1 MVNCVICDDMGVVSA
16 AVDTEHPLFGKALPC
31 PNEKCDQGNQRR
43 KLIILNRFKKAGL
56 PKAYQEMSFETLEDV
71 MSNKSWEGKLLA
83 YAAARYFCDV
93 YPSPF
98 TLKEAADHYFKR
110 DYQPKDS
117 AARHSIVFTGGFGV
131 GKTGL
136 VASMFNAL
144 LAREIY
150 PLYIRVQDLIAEIQ
164 ATYKSGT
171 GDTEERFYSIITT
184 PLLILDEFN
193 LENYTQ
199 DRLEIV
205 ERIIRGRHGRGL
217 PFIATT
223 NLAISDFMLC
233 WQNRIADIVRTAH
246 WIGVGGEKL
255 RDTVNEAD
263 QF

>member
-1 MVNCVICDDMGVVSA
+1 MPECDICDDLGIVSA
-16 AVDTEHPLFGKALPC
+16 SVKQDHPLFGKSLPC
-31 PNEKCDQGNQRR
+31 PNDKCEQGNQRR

-56 PKAYQEMSFETLEDV
+56 PKAYQDMTFETLQEA
-71 MSNKSWEGKLLA
+71 MQGKIWEGKILA
-83 YAAARYFCDV
+83 FAAARHFCNV

-98 TLKEAADHYFKR
+98 TLLEAAGQYIG
-110 DYQPKDS
+110 DYQPKDNT
-117 AARHSIVFTGGFGV
+117 ARHSIVFTGSFGV

-150 PLYIRVQDLIAEIQ
+150 PLYIRVQDLIAEVQ

-223 NLAISDFMLC
+223 NLGVTEFSLS

-255 RDTVNEAD
+255 RDTIDEAD